1 MAEKKQVEEWQID
14 DVADR
19 NRVSA
24 DEVRAKL
31 ADFGGDLDAVEGYY
45 IEQRGIDGEIDEIV
59 EEDVDM

>member
-1 MAEKKQVEEWQID
+1 MADKNQVEDWQIA

-19 NRVSA
+19 NKVSA
-24 DEVRAKL
+24 DEVREKL
-31 ADFGGDLDAVEGYY
+31 SDFGGDLDAVEGYY